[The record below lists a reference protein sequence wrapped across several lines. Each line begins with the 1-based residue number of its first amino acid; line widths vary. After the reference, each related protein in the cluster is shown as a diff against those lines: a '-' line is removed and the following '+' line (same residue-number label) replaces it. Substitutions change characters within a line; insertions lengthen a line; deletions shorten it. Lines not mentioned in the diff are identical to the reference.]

1 MKNKLI
7 SALIPAY
14 NEEECLHE
22 LYKRVTAVL
31 SKLENYDYEIL
42 IINDGSKDKTLEILQ
57 ELHDKDNHI
66 QYVNLAR
73 NYGKE
78 IAMAAGFDY
87 VKGDVVVILDADLQD
102 PPELI
107 PDMISYYEAGYDDI
121 YCRRKSRKGETWLKK
136 TTAKLFYKLLQKS
149 TRVDILKDT
158 GDFRLLSR
166 RAVEALKKYK
176 EQRRYTKGF
185 FALIGFKKKEFLY
198 DRDSRV
204 AGQSKWN
211 YFNLFNL
218 AIEGITSFSNFPLR
232 LSSFLGIIVAA
243 FGFIYIVFL
252 VLKTLIFGE
261 PVRGYPTL
269 LSVIIF
275 LGGIQLLSLGVI
287 GEYLGRIFD
296 EVKNRPLYF
305 VEKYSG
311 DEE

>member
-1 MKNKLI
+1 MKKQLI

-14 NEEECLHE
+14 NEEECIHE
-22 LYKRVTAVL
+22 LYKRVSNVL
-31 SKLENYDYEIL
+31 SKLEKYDYEIL
-42 IINDGSKDKTLEILQ
+42 IINDGSKDKTLEIL
-57 ELHDKDNHI
+57 HDLNAKDKHL

-78 IAMAAGFDY
+78 IAMAAGLDY

-107 PDMISYYEAGYDDI
+107 PDMLKYYEEGYDDV
-121 YCRRKSRKGETWLKK
+121 YGRRKSRNDESFFKRLGTKIY
-136 TTAKLFYKLLQKS
+136 YKALQS
-149 TRVDILKDT
+149 LTRVDILKNT
-158 GDFRLLSR
+158 SDFRLLSR
-166 RAVEALKKYK
+166 RAVEALKQYK
-176 EQRRYTKGF
+176 EQRRYTKGL
-185 FALIGFKKKEFLY
+185 FALIGFKKKEFIY
-198 DRDSRV
+198 EPVKRY
-204 AGQSKWN
+204 AGKSKWN
-211 YFNLFNL
+211 YFSLINL
-218 AIEGITSFSNFPLR
+218 AIEGITSFSTFPLR

-243 FGFIYIVFL
+243 VGFIYIVFL

-269 LSVIIF
+269 LSIIVF

-311 DEE
+311 DEK

>member
-87 VKGDVVVILDADLQD
+87 VKGDVAVILDADLQD

-121 YCRRKSRKGETWLKK
+121 YGRRKSRKGETWLKK

>member
-121 YCRRKSRKGETWLKK
+121 YGRRKSRKGETWLKK

-261 PVRGYPTL
+261 PVRDYPTL

>member
-121 YCRRKSRKGETWLKK
+121 YGRRKSRKGETWLKK

-218 AIEGITSFSNFPLR
+218 AIEGITSFSNFPLS